1 MPSLM
6 RPRSACLF
14 LVGLFFCG
22 ILCSGCGTVQFVHSA
37 QPIFVVP
44 APAQTEAIAA
54 RDLEALKKA
63 RPEVHTK
70 LLKNVSAWKLEI
82 KQWRATAKLYN
93 EGVRERNRQARARIM
108 E

>member
-1 MPSLM
+1 MLSLA
-6 RPRSACLF
+6 RAQWTCRF
-14 LVGLFFCG
+14 LVGLLFCG
-22 ILCSGCGTVQFVHSA
+22 VLCSGCGTVQFVHSA
-37 QPIFVVP
+37 QPMFVTP
-44 APAQTEAIAA
+44 APAQTETVAA
-54 RDLEALKKA
+54 RDLEALKRA
-63 RPEVHTK
+63 RPEVHMK